1 MLNVSVAEKQTVSKG
16 DLLGYSG
23 YSISSKFEHIHFEI
37 RVGGYSTEYCCNPW
51 KYLPNHEND
60 YSQFLADVE
69 MSVDPNNQA
78 CEATVSVSVPPDQ
91 LTFNRIELHFN
102 GEAIRNFDMCEDNL
116 DHSYKELDNPLLDRN
131 IQISPQKFS
140 SASYGNGDWASYEFQ
155 FLDLPLTSGS
165 CNGFSV
171 KVLDVFG
178 QVHTQRVL
186 PTPTTTP
193 TTTRLDRVWPLSGSD
208 TVDLGQTIPYGPR
221 ITSSLV

>member
-23 YSISSKFEHIHFEI
+23 HSTGSGFQHLHFEI
-37 RVGGYSTEYCCNPW
+37 RVGGYSSKYCCNPW
-51 KYLPNHEND
+51 KYLPNRDND

-69 MSVDPNNQA
+69 MSVDPNGQA

-102 GEAIRNFDMCEDNL
+102 AEAIRNFDMCEDNL
-116 DHSYKELDNPLLDRN
+116 DHSFEDLDNPRLDGN
-131 IQISPQKFS
+131 IQISPEKFLS
-140 SASYGNGDWASYEFQ
+140 VSYLNGDWASYEFQ

-165 CNGFSV
+165 CEDFSV
-171 KVLDVFG
+171 KMFDVFG
-178 QVHTQRVL
+178 NNHTQTVR
-186 PTPTTTP
+186 P

-208 TVDLGQTIPYGPR
+208 AVDSGQTIPYGPR